1 MVLVVVL
8 WASPQ
13 GEDRN
18 HSFPGSRENPPS
30 SEGSSRLKSHFL
42 SYRIAQVC
50 SSQQKAAFT
59 ENRYSNHSVANN
71 NFAVLPKR
79 RFLPRRA
86 DWSNSVAIKGQLQS
100 AAFCQGGGFPFSPW
114 KGAILTSHRVLL

>member
-42 SYRIAQVC
+42 SYRIARVR
-50 SSQQKAAFT
+50 SSQQKAAFA
-59 ENRYSNHSVANN
+59 EDRYSNHSIACD
-71 NFAVLPKR
+71 NFAVLPKCC
-79 RFLPRRA
+79 FLPTTA
-86 DWSNSVAIKGQLQS
+86 DSDYSLAEKGQLQS
-100 AAFCQGGGFPFSPW
+100 AEVVLSAEEGGFSPQQR
-114 KGAILTSHRVLL
+114 KVQY